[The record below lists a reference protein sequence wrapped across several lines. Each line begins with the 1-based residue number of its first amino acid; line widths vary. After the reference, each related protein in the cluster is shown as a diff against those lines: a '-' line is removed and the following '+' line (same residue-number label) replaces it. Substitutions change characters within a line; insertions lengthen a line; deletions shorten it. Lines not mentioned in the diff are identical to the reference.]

1 MRGHSSTNEAVHVVP
16 IAARQLGLGAPAG
29 VPGRNVRKRRGD
41 PDSPVR
47 AIRLK
52 GDGVGAII
60 FQYCIVPP
68 MGGRNAKV
76 QTQHTLEHAANST

>member
-60 FQYCIVPP
+60 FQYCILADRISRVKKKYPP
-68 MGGRNAKV
+68 I
-76 QTQHTLEHAANST
+76 ANK